1 MLYIQYNDYKN
12 KYHNAQKEYD
22 EIISEKEKLF
32 AATQPQATVYDKE
45 KVNGGSPSNVFDE
58 YLIQKEKKNI
68 EARLTEARSILNERK
83 RLLTDKQEELLQSK
97 NDYDILYRY
106 KYIDNLRVRVICRK
120 MPYCRASIYNM
131 LNEIRKN
138 IKFRQ

>member
-58 YLIQKEKKNI
+58 YLIQKEKQNI
-68 EARLTEARSILNERK
+68 ESRLSEARSILNERK

-120 MPYCRASIYNM
+120 MAYCRASIYNM